1 MSEFTVLGINKTM
14 DENMVTDFFK
24 ITYQLEVF
32 QFAMNI
38 TIRDFSFLNNVG
50 TALGADSSVIVL
62 DGKVDFIGNH
72 APVYGGVLR
81 LTAIPF
87 LLVRNNTSISFIKK
101 LCYLLWRCDIYRLAV
116 RYIDY
121 TFGLWHC
128 FLYFESIDIFCS
140 KLSQCPDLR
149 DLKVNITF
157 SKNKAPLGAPLGG
170 TFYAPLGGTFYG
182 ASLDS
187 CPWAGQVNK
196 SRPNGTILGTLLE
209 H

>member
-1 MSEFTVLGINKTM
+1 MLGINKTM

-62 DGKVDFIGNH
+62 DGKLDFIGNH

-87 LLVRNNTSISFIKK
+87 LLVRNNTSISFIKNSATF
-101 LCYLLWRCDIYRLAV
+101 YGGAIYIDWRCDIIISTTHLACGTV
-116 RYIDY
+116 
-121 TFGLWHC
+121 
-128 FLYFESIDIFCS
+128 FCT
-140 KLSQCPDLR
+140 LSQ
-149 DLKVNITF
+149 
-157 SKNKAPLGAPLGG
+157 
-170 TFYAPLGGTFYG
+170 
-182 ASLDS
+182 
-187 CPWAGQVNK
+187 
-196 SRPNGTILGTLLE
+196 
-209 H
+209 